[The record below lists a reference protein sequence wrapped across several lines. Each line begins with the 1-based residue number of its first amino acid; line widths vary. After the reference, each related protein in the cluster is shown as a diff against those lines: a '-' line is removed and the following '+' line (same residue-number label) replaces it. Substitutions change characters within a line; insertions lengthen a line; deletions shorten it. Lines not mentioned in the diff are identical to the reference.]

1 MQESGYA
8 LEDAMKKH
16 KAGHTAGRRG
26 FLKGVAAGG
35 ASALTAL
42 FASRLIAADSGGTA
56 LKKTTGTTA
65 SRGYHETEHIRNYYR
80 TLRT

>member
-1 MQESGYA
+1 
-8 LEDAMKKH
+8 MKKH
-16 KAGHTAGRRG
+16 KAGHAAGRRG

-35 ASALTAL
+35 ASALTVV
-42 FASRLIAADSGGTA
+42 FASRLIADDEGGTT
-56 LKKTTGTTA
+56 LKKNTQITA

>member
-1 MQESGYA
+1 MQESGYV

-16 KAGHTAGRRG
+16 KAGHAAGRRG

-35 ASALTAL
+35 ASALTVV
-42 FASRLIAADSGGTA
+42 FASRLIADDAGGTT
-56 LKKTTGTTA
+56 LKKNTQTMA